1 MGTHFKVPG
10 REGAGTVVFI
20 TSLGSVPSHGSFK
33 ECVIGLGL
41 GPVVQP
47 LSIGTRSR
55 FQSLHQKSKTKPKQ
69 KKKQNKKKKKNPS
82 AMLTGSTSD
91 SGF

>member
-55 FQSLHQKSKTKPKQ
+55 FQSLHQKSKTKPK
-69 KKKQNKKKKKNPS
+69 KKKKTPVQC
-82 AMLTGSTSD
+82 
-91 SGF
+91 